1 MDIQRQKERLLKLET
16 EISARV
22 ERHVQLG
29 REQTR
34 DDSSVRDI
42 GDSSVADEAASEEF
56 TQAELDS
63 TVLQQV
69 RDALQRIENGEYGKC
84 LVDGQPIDEKRL
96 EALPWTPY
104 CLKHQQESEST
115 ARRQFPTL

>member
-1 MDIQRQKERLLKLET
+1 MNIEHFKKRLLKLEKDLSAQT
-16 EISARV
+16 EHHVESA
-22 ERHVQLG
+22 

-34 DDSSVRDI
+34 DFSARDV

-69 RDALQRIENGEYGKC
+69 RDALQRIENHKYGKC
-84 LVDGQPIDEKRL
+84 VVDGGPIDEKRL

-104 CLKHQQESEST
+104 CLKHQTLLEASS
-115 ARRQFPTL
+115 RRQYPTL